1 MADQSITLAP
11 GGRRLVTFEAIP
23 HEARIYQVSVNGL
36 TGSFVA
42 TLPPLDGRFV
52 IAYAWW
58 EGLPSWRQILTSNEW
73 PANTS
78 VITRWKVENTGIVT
92 TQFRVE
98 FMGQSGSIS
107 LNPEESGDIEFIIT
121 TGDPG
126 SYSYAASLYA
136 NGVLVDSFAL
146 QVVTTVPLLPYPALE
161 IITWSWLPHN
171 PPFSTQETIGI
182 EVTIRSLSAITF
194 QFNTPASCV
203 DGAFSYSG
211 EDYSIQPGET
221 KVLSM
226 YWTNVWF
233 RTSDIV
239 VLRLVEDENVLGEI
253 RAPFTVI

>member
-1 MADQSITLAP
+1 MAKQTVTLNP
-11 GGRRLVTFEAIP
+11 GESQAVSFEAVP
-23 HEARIYQVSVNGL
+23 HEARTYRVAVNGL
-36 TGSFVA
+36 TRSFVA

-58 EGLPSWRQILTSNEW
+58 EGLPSWRQLLASNEW

-78 VITRWKVENTGIVT
+78 IITRWKVENTGIVT

-107 LNPEESGDIEFIIT
+107 LNPGESGDIEFIIT

-161 IITWSWLPHN
+161 IITWSWLPHD
-171 PPFSTQETIGI
+171 PPFSTQETIGM

-194 QFNTPASCV
+194 QFDTPASCV
-203 DGAFSYSG
+203 YGAFSYSG
-211 EDYSIQPGET
+211 KVYSIQPGET
-221 KVLSM
+221 KALSM

-233 RTSDIV
+233 RTSDML
-239 VLRLVEDENVLGEI
+239 VLQLQDENDLGEI

>member
-1 MADQSITLAP
+1 MADQTITLAP
-11 GGRRLVTFEAIP
+11 GGGRLVTFEAIP
-23 HEARIYQVSVNGL
+23 HEARTYQVAVNGL
-36 TGSFVA
+36 NGSFVA

-58 EGLPSWRQILTSNEW
+58 EGLPSQILASNEW
-73 PANTS
+73 PASTS
-78 VITRWKVENTGIVT
+78 IITRWKVENTGIVT

-107 LNPEESGDIEFIIT
+107 LNPGESGDIEFIIT

-161 IITWSWLPHN
+161 IITWNWLPHD
-171 PPFSTQETIGI
+171 PPFNTQETIGM
-182 EVTIRSLSAITF
+182 EVTVRSLSAITF

-203 DGAFSYSG
+203 HGAFSYSG
-211 EDYSIQPGET
+211 KVFSIQPGET
-221 KVLSM
+221 KALSM
-226 YWTNVWF
+226 YWTNIWF
-233 RTSDIV
+233 RTSDML
-239 VLRLVEDENVLGEI
+239 VLQLVEDENELGEI
-253 RAPFTVI
+253 RTPFTVI